1 MATAQQDKVCRVL
14 PERTGGRREPLYHLF
29 YSRMNRFLQRPGWA
43 LWGAS
48 IPVISVTVM
57 GTEEKTNTGSIPM
70 QEDGQMKKS
79 YIREKKYRC
88 GSEYMA
94 VGIYAVTDQ
103 EHRRRGKKHKES
115 DRGQKERNKHASLRR
130 KQRKAIANFG
140 RDGFFLTGTY
150 EELYLPEDF
159 AACRR
164 DVENYKR
171 RVIGATVKRFGVN
184 RDKIRM
190 MLWAVRK
197 GEAGRLHMHGFAECV
212 GMGAADRREWREM
225 LEDLWRRR
233 VPGTGEYEP
242 LGTMNADR
250 MDMKKLLGVDG
261 QGKNGTIGY
270 IYGHKER
277 ACIETRNLSQPE
289 ELAPSDTKWSRRQLR
304 KGCTE
309 CAENAYWWEQHYP
322 GFEVVQVMIYDPGQL
337 YEADRPRPDGWEA
350 TEVQAYLILR
360 RRGVAKVR
368 T

>member
-94 VGIYAVTDQ
+94 VGVYAVTDQ

-150 EELYLPEDF
+150 EESYLPEDF

-171 RVIGATVKRFGVN
+171 RVIGATVKRFGVS
-184 RDKIRM
+184 RDKIRL

-250 MDMKKLLGVDG
+250 MDMKKLLGNDG
-261 QGKNGTIGY
+261 TTQGKHGTIGY

-277 ACIETRNLSQPE
+277 ICVESKNLKLPVEQ
-289 ELAPSDTKWSRRQLR
+289 APNDTKWSKKQLR
-304 KGCTE
+304 TACGDMQ
-309 CAENAYWWEQHYP
+309 NDAYWWGTHFP
-322 GFEVVQVMIYDPGQL
+322 GWALEKCVVYDPGELHQSDQQR
-337 YEADRPRPDGWEA
+337 EDGWEV
-350 TEVQAYLILR
+350 TEPQCYVILSR
-360 RRGVAKVR
+360 KGQ
-368 T
+368 

>member
-94 VGIYAVTDQ
+94 VGVYAVTDQ

-150 EELYLPEDF
+150 EESYLPEDF

-171 RVIGATVKRFGVN
+171 RVIGATVKRFGVS
-184 RDKIRM
+184 RDKIRL

-250 MDMKKLLGVDG
+250 YRHEVSASLSGGNL
-261 QGKNGTIGY
+261 
-270 IYGHKER
+270 R
-277 ACIETRNLSQPE
+277 ADQ
-289 ELAPSDTKWSRRQLR
+289 
-304 KGCTE
+304 
-309 CAENAYWWEQHYP
+309 
-322 GFEVVQVMIYDPGQL
+322 
-337 YEADRPRPDGWEA
+337 
-350 TEVQAYLILR
+350 
-360 RRGVAKVR
+360 
-368 T
+368 

>member
-94 VGIYAVTDQ
+94 VGVYAVTDQ

-150 EELYLPEDF
+150 EESYLPEDF

-171 RVIGATVKRFGVN
+171 RVIGATVKRFGVS
-184 RDKIRM
+184 RDKIRL

-225 LEDLWRRR
+225 LEDLWQLS
-233 VPGTGEYEP
+233 GLQSAEKQDYSQYQNDLANWTEGLQYKKNEY
-242 LGTMNADR
+242 D
-250 MDMKKLLGVDG
+250 
-261 QGKNGTIGY
+261 
-270 IYGHKER
+270 
-277 ACIETRNLSQPE
+277 
-289 ELAPSDTKWSRRQLR
+289 
-304 KGCTE
+304 
-309 CAENAYWWEQHYP
+309 NAYSAKQNGWQNFMN
-322 GFEVVQVMIYDPGQL
+322 GALQVAGI
-337 YEADRPRPDGWEA
+337 AA
-350 TEVQAYLILR
+350 KILPLFFI
-360 RRGVAKVR
+360 
-368 T
+368 